1 MADSGVIA
9 SIDKKEIHMKMIQA
23 GIGLLGLA
31 LLAGCETRVEERGEG
46 GTYGNGTYERG
57 YGGTYGNGTYERGPY
72 ETRRGWYDSQG
83 YWHEDRH
90 YRH

>member
-1 MADSGVIA
+1 
-9 SIDKKEIHMKMIQA
+9 MKMIQA

-46 GTYGNGTYERG
+46 GDLREWDVPAWVRWHVWERHLRARTLRDKTG
-57 YGGTYGNGTYERGPY
+57 LV
-72 ETRRGWYDSQG
+72 DSQG